1 MKLVL
6 NKALL
11 PILFEFILFI
21 SSIEF
26 CFSFLFQFFGLQRFA
41 MIPYLRLVV
50 LFFSFSYLLKNRL
63 ISVKQ
68 FYKISIKSK
77 SENVLVLL
85 WIIFVFI
92 GFFIGILQRNPIL
105 YLFTDVIYIFFGYFL
120 YRIFSSNQILLQE
133 ISVDLTKKQENK
145 FVILVFI
152 FSIIGLLLKVEL
164 PPFLVVFSLAFS
176 IYLYNKKEYKL
187 MVLSVVPFLLQIIT
201 SNRALLIVFIIIIFF
216 AFVQNKFSKQNI
228 MTLLLLCLFLL
239 IFSFFFLDDFLKL
252 FIDFLPDNSTL
263 KYRLA
268 QIYFMLKGNV
278 DWNSPSFLSLKQ
290 RIDEAEAVVK
300 FWCSSPI
307 NFLFGGGM
315 GATME
320 GFSFKDAG
328 VTGSA
333 LLGKSSVHNIHLLPF
348 SLIFRHGLLGIVLFC
363 ILIYN
368 LVKYLFN
375 IILSDKSLFKTLVVF
390 QFCWILYSFPAA
402 SYLWTCPLFWIT
414 LAYISNEKKIK
425 FS

>member
-6 NKALL
+6 NKASL

-26 CFSFLFQFFGLQRFA
+26 CFSFLFQFFGIQRFA

-50 LFFSFSYLLKNRL
+50 LFFSFLYLLKNRL
-63 ISVKQ
+63 IAVKQ
-68 FYKISIKSK
+68 FYKISIKLK

-85 WIIFVFI
+85 WIIFVFT

-105 YLFTDVIYIFFGYFL
+105 YLFTDVIYIFCGYFF

-133 ISVDLTKKQENK
+133 LSVDLTKKQENK

-164 PPFLVVFSLAFS
+164 PSFLVVFSLAFS
-176 IYLYNKKEYKL
+176 IYLYNKKEYKS
-187 MVLSVVPFLLQIIT
+187 MVLSVAPFLLQIIT

-216 AFVQNKFSKQNI
+216 ALVQNKFSKKNI
-228 MTLLLLCLFLL
+228 MTFLLLCLFLL

-263 KYRLA
+263 KHRLA

-278 DWNSPSFLSLKQ
+278 NWNSPSFLSLKQ

-320 GFSFKDAG
+320 GFSFKDGG

-375 IILSDKSLFKTLVVF
+375 IILSDKSLFKTLIVF
-390 QFCWILYSFPAA
+390 QFCWILYSFSAA